1 MYWWRPEITAPSVI
15 ALNRSQPLTGVTRET
30 AVGSS
35 SRRLFLSIS
44 QVAALVGQVSRD
56 RWGGAEKL
64 EEGPRRWK
72 REPFRLESFSSEN
85 LLDGRRVVRESPQ
98 GTRILAY
105 VENGKITRYEAEGSS
120 GNSRP
125 VFPDETVR
133 GRGRR
138 RL

>member
-1 MYWWRPEITAPSVI
+1 MNGYLMQEAE
-15 ALNRSQPLTGVTRET
+15 LTPGENTFV
-30 AVGSS
+30 
-35 SRRLFLSIS
+35 
-44 QVAALVGQVSRD
+44 
-56 RWGGAEKL
+56 
-64 EEGPRRWK
+64 
-72 REPFRLESFSSEN
+72 ESFSSEN

-98 GTRILAY
+98 GTRTLAY